1 MRLGAR
7 ANMASERRPC
17 VLSGYL
23 SSTQADVE
31 LVEIFGPFG
40 GEARTVHQR
49 AHRPQRR
56 EVEGE
61 GGVARR
67 VCEVTVAVAQAV
79 VLSRKMKDSRSKRNP
94 QTVDL
99 MCDPPRRSC
108 WTVRRVCRRPGWAW
122 RGTPGTC
129 WEDTPCTGWCWCL
142 CNGRRGRARTPS
154 WRAGC

>member
-7 ANMASERRPC
+7 TNMASERRAR

-31 LVEIFGPFG
+31 MVEVFGPFG

-49 AHRPQRR
+49 AHRPQRC

-67 VCEVTVAVAQAV
+67 VREVTVAVAQAV
-79 VLSRKMKDSRSKRNP
+79 VLSRKTKDSNQSAILKR
-94 QTVDL
+94 L
-99 MCDPPRRSC
+99 S
-108 WTVRRVCRRPGWAW
+108 
-122 RGTPGTC
+122 
-129 WEDTPCTGWCWCL
+129 
-142 CNGRRGRARTPS
+142 
-154 WRAGC
+154 